1 MPSRCAAAKLLLPAV
16 AADGV
21 GPSGTGSLAPL
32 RIESAAPRRDTL
44 SCLGSKK
51 KGGLQGLAGEVL
63 TIYRRGCFGT
73 RLSRLAVA
81 VHRPVRL
88 FTYAFVHRPK
98 CLFSYAFV
106 SIKKSHRLNF
116 FVSLEALRR

>member
-1 MPSRCAAAKLLLPAV
+1 MLDIGEGFSRFAEY
-16 AADGV
+16 
-21 GPSGTGSLAPL
+21 
-32 RIESAAPRRDTL
+32 RIGRRGERTTL
-44 SCLGSKK
+44 SLGSKK
-51 KGGLQGLAGEVL
+51 RGLQGLAGEVL

>member
-32 RIESAAPRRDTL
+32 RIESAAPRGDTL
-44 SCLGSKK
+44 SRRAQKK
-51 KGGLQGLAGEVL
+51 SGLQGLAGEVL
-63 TIYRRGCFGT
+63 TICRRGCFGT

-88 FTYAFVHRPK
+88 FSYAFVHRPK

>member
-1 MPSRCAAAKLLLPAV
+1 MLDIGEGFSRFAEYRIGRPPPRYAV
-16 AADGV
+16 A
-21 GPSGTGSLAPL
+21 
-32 RIESAAPRRDTL
+32 
-44 SCLGSKK
+44 LGLKK
-51 KGGLQGLAGEVL
+51 KRGLQGLAGEVL

-88 FTYAFVHRPK
+88 FSYAFVHRPK